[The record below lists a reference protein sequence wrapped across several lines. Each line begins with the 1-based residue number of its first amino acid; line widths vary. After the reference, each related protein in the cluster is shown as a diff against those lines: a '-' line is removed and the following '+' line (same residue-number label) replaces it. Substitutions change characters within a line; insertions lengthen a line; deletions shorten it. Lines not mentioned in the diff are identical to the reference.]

1 MTGIYALSIL
11 AFFVGL
17 AILVR
22 KYSRIR
28 REMEIMKKVVRDQ

>member
-22 KYSRIR
+22 KAPAS
-28 REMEIMKKVVRDQ
+28 

>member
-1 MTGIYALSIL
+1 VGDPSLMTGIYALSIL

-22 KYSRIR
+22 KAPAS
-28 REMEIMKKVVRDQ
+28 